1 MADFRTMTAAPLPVI
16 VNTSGG
22 TARRAGDELADMLK
36 TAFRDAGRE
45 IVLELVEG
53 RDIPAALE
61 RHADAPRVAVGG
73 GDGTLGGAAGAIARR
88 GGELAVLP
96 LGTRNHFAGQ
106 LGVPADLPAAAKLAA
121 HGRARAADLGEA
133 NGRTF
138 INNFS
143 VGAYVDLVRAR
154 EHSRLP
160 KLLAT
165 VPATWRTLRKLRS
178 RPFELE
184 VDGARRTIET
194 PLLFVGNNRYKVRD
208 GRPGEREA
216 LDDGLLDCYAVASLS
231 RAALIATALR
241 TLIARPRMHRDFV
254 LDCTA
259 TELRIEGP
267 GHALDAALDGERVRF
282 DLPLAIRICPRAL
295 SVVAPPSD

>member
-1 MADFRTMTAAPLPVI
+1 
-16 VNTSGG
+16 
-22 TARRAGDELADMLK
+22 
-36 TAFRDAGRE
+36 
-45 IVLELVEG
+45 
-53 RDIPAALE
+53 
-61 RHADAPRVAVGG
+61 
-73 GDGTLGGAAGAIARR
+73 
-88 GGELAVLP
+88 VLP

-121 HGRARAADLGEA
+121 HGRPRGVDIGEA

-138 INNFS
+138 INNLS

-154 EHSRLP
+154 EQSQLP

-165 VPATWRTLRKLRS
+165 VPASWRTLRKLRS

-184 VDGARRTIET
+184 VDGAHRTIET

-216 LDDGLLDCYAVASLS
+216 LDDGLLDCYAVAPLS
-231 RAALIATALR
+231 RTALIATALR
-241 TLIARPRMHRDFV
+241 TLVASPRMHRDFV

-259 TELRIEGP
+259 TDLRIEGP
-267 GHALDAALDGERVRF
+267 GHSLEAALDGERIRF
-282 DLPLAIRICPRAL
+282 DLPLPIRIRPRAL
-295 SVVAPPSD
+295 HVVAPPRD